1 MKLTIPQVTKT
12 PTAQA
17 KKKTVKSG
25 PFLGE
30 EGGVLVKFLLTAYFI
45 KFTGKVIC
53 VDSLE
58 SNTTVTIIRQG
69 AVNLS

>member
-1 MKLTIPQVTKT
+1 MSKNWACPLPLKIDHFHKP
-12 PTAQA
+12 
-17 KKKTVKSG
+17 VKSG

-30 EGGVLVKFLLTAYFI
+30 GVLVKFLLTAYFI
-45 KFTGKVIC
+45 KYTGKVIC